1 MKLPKIKFFSL
12 LLSLVL
18 ILFFSN
24 DFGLVNIEKTAIIT
38 AIAID
43 VEEEEYLV
51 TAQVAVP
58 EATTATTENKKAEII
73 GKGKTVGSAIRNIGE
88 LSGWYPQLAFCNL
101 IILGSSTINENV
113 IKLLDYFTK
122 TLRVQDSAVVVLA
135 ENKASDIISTAT
147 PLDNI
152 SSFAI
157 QKILLK
163 DLGFELGVATNDI
176 RSFCIGYYSESG
188 SSYMPI
194 IKNVEVNEEETKSQ
208 GGQGSSSGGQSSK
221 SSDNQGASTG
231 KGTTVFDASTT
242 ALFLH
247 GKKVGELTKDQ
258 TLIYNALYSNL
269 KNSTIQIEDVKKD
282 ITSNNANYML
292 TIARC
297 TPKIDIKVEEN
308 KVIADFSLNIYC
320 KVSDQTSEYSDDAFN
335 KNVPLA
341 PAVKRKTEEY
351 ITSILNEL
359 IETEK
364 QTGCDFLKIKQR
376 LYRFHYKDYA
386 KYKDNLFSVLTTN
399 VFVNVSGQK

>member
-1 MKLPKIKFFSL
+1 MRMPKIKFFAL
-12 LLSLVL
+12 LLSFVL

-43 VEEEEYLV
+43 FEDDEYLI
-51 TAQVAVP
+51 TGQVAVP

-88 LSGWYPQLAFCNL
+88 LSGWYPQLGFCNL
-101 IILGSSTINENV
+101 IILGKSAISENV
-113 IKLLDYFTK
+113 IKILDYFTK
-122 TLRVQDSAVVVLA
+122 TLRVQDSAVVVMA
-135 ENKASDIISTAT
+135 EDRASDILTSST

-176 RSFCIGYYSESG
+176 RSFCIGYYSNSG

-194 IKNVEVNEEETKSQ
+194 IKKVEIKDDQNKNRSNSSNTQSQ
-208 GGQGSSSGGQSSK
+208 STSEQGSS
-221 SSDNQGASTG
+221 NG
-231 KGTTVFDASTT
+231 KGNTVFDASST

-258 TLIYNALYSNL
+258 TLILNALFSNL
-269 KNSTIQIEDVKKD
+269 KNSTLQIEDVKKD
-282 ITSNNANYML
+282 ITSDNANFML
-292 TIARC
+292 TVIRC
-297 TPKIDIKVEEN
+297 TPHINVSIKDE
-308 KVIADFSLNIYC
+308 KVIADFCLDFYC

-351 ITSILNEL
+351 VSSTLNEL

-364 QTGCDFLKIKQR
+364 QTGCDFLRIKQR
-376 LYRFHYKDYA
+376 LYRFHYKEYA

-399 VFVNVSGQK
+399 VKVNVNGQK